1 MGQRSDNFDLD
12 RASASPALASLREI
26 VELEQPPRPAVIVI
40 GASTGGPQALP
51 VVLND
56 LAPVLTQL
64 PVLIALHIPAEF
76 THTVAAWIEAATG
89 LPARLARDGEE
100 MLPGHAYLS
109 PGDRHISVAR
119 NGDKAVIRLLD
130 TPPENFCRPSVDV
143 LFRSAAKT
151 FGAGVLAIVLTGMG
165 SDGLAGTREIVAAKG
180 TVVAQDAASS
190 AVWGMPRL
198 VASEGLA
205 LAVLPLKEIGTWVCR
220 LVRLSQLREK
230 RP

>member
-1 MGQRSDNFDLD
+1 MGQQSDNFDLR
-12 RASASPALASLREI
+12 RASASPAPAPLREFG
-26 VELEQPPRPAVIVI
+26 ELEPAPRLAMIVI

-56 LAPVLTQL
+56 LAPILAQL

-76 THTVAAWIEAATG
+76 THTVAAWIETATG

-100 MLPGHAYLS
+100 ILPGHVYLS

-119 NGDKAVIRLLD
+119 KDEIAIIRLLD

-143 LFRSAAKT
+143 LFRSAAKA

-165 SDGLAGTREIVAAKG
+165 SDGLTGTREIVAAKG
-180 TVVAQDAASS
+180 MVVAQDEASS

-205 LAVLPLKEIGTWVCR
+205 LAVLPLKEIGAWVCR
-220 LVRLSQLREK
+220 LVRLLQLREK

>member
-1 MGQRSDNFDLD
+1 MGQRSNNLDLD
-12 RASASPALASLREI
+12 RASASPAAVAVRELA
-26 VELEQPPRPAVIVI
+26 ELEQAPRLAVIVI

-56 LAPVLTQL
+56 LAPIRAKL

-100 MLPGHAYLS
+100 ILPGHAYLS

-119 NGDKAVIRLLD
+119 KGETAIIRLLD

-143 LFRSAAKT
+143 LFRSAANT
-151 FGAGVLAIVLTGMG
+151 FGAGVLGIVLTGMG

-205 LAVLPLKEIGTWVCR
+205 QAVLPLKEIGAWVCR
-220 LVRLSQLREK
+220 QVRLPQLREK